1 VREMSSI
8 EEEQEEQEKQEKQQ
22 SVLVLGGGVCG
33 IQVALDLADMGF
45 KVYLVEKKPSIGG
58 HMAQLD
64 KTFPTLDC
72 SACILT
78 PKMVDVARHPNI
90 ELLTYSEVLAVS
102 RASKSF
108 EVTILKKSRYVNED
122 KCTGCGICAQY
133 CPIEVPNEFDQGI
146 GIRKAIYVPFPQA
159 IPLIYTIDKENCIK
173 CGLCERMCEAEAID
187 HNQQPMKITV
197 TVGSIVVA
205 VGFQLFDAKN
215 KQEYGYGR
223 YDNVITGLDFE
234 RLVNAA
240 GPTGG
245 HLARLS
251 DAKIPKKIA
260 FIQCV
265 GSRDEK
271 SGNLNCSRVC
281 CMYAIK
287 QAILAK
293 EHIPDADIHVFYMDI
308 RAYGK
313 GFEEFYTRA
322 KEEFNVKFVRGA
334 VSEIVEIPETK
345 NLIVRVEDTETGE
358 LLEKEFDMVVLS
370 VGLTPPSDS
379 EAIENILG
387 ISKGEDGFFSSPDP
401 QIFTVD
407 TNIGGIFIA
416 GTAEGPKDI
425 PDSVAQASAAAMK
438 ASVALV
444 QLTQEEKHVEK

>member
-1 VREMSSI
+1 MSSI

>member
-1 VREMSSI
+1 
-8 EEEQEEQEKQEKQQ
+8 
-22 SVLVLGGGVCG
+22 
-33 IQVALDLADMGF
+33 
-45 KVYLVEKKPSIGG
+45 
-58 HMAQLD
+58 
-64 KTFPTLDC
+64 
-72 SACILT
+72 
-78 PKMVDVARHPNI
+78 
-90 ELLTYSEVLAVS
+90 
-102 RASKSF
+102 
-108 EVTILKKSRYVNED
+108 
-122 KCTGCGICAQY
+122 
-133 CPIEVPNEFDQGI
+133 
-146 GIRKAIYVPFPQA
+146 
-159 IPLIYTIDKENCIK
+159 
-173 CGLCERMCEAEAID
+173 
-187 HNQQPMKITV
+187 
-197 TVGSIVVA
+197 
-205 VGFQLFDAKN
+205 
-215 KQEYGYGR
+215 
-223 YDNVITGLDFE
+223 
-234 RLVNAA
+234 
-240 GPTGG
+240 
-245 HLARLS
+245 
-251 DAKIPKKIA
+251 
-260 FIQCV
+260 
-265 GSRDEK
+265 
-271 SGNLNCSRVC
+271 
-281 CMYAIK
+281 MYAIK